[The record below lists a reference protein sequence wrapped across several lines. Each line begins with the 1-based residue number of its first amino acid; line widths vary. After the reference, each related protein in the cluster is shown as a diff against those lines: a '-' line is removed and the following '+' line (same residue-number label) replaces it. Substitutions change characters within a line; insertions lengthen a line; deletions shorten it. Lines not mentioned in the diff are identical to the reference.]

1 MESLLPTIVSVVLG
15 FVSSFLLHI
24 VITKFNSDKNKLKQD
39 CEDQKLRREADM
51 HLLRR
56 ALREDHEYYTKR
68 GWCSVQDKDEVEH
81 TYQTYHGLGGNGLGT
96 ALRNDI
102 MALPDFPP
110 VSSK

>member
-1 MESLLPTIVSVVLG
+1 MEALLPTIVSVVLG
-15 FVSSFLLHI
+15 FASSFLLHI
-24 VITKFNSDKNKLKQD
+24 VIAKRNDDKKKSQKE

-56 ALREDHEYYTKR
+56 ALREDHEYYTR
-68 GWCSVQDKDEVEH
+68 QGWCSVQDKDEVEH

-96 ALRNDI
+96 ALRNDM

-110 VSSK
+110 TSSK